1 MNLITIPAIVK
12 AIEAIDARIKRLEG
26 IHERREAAQAE
37 QGPAVIRRVRPPKVK
52 ENEDGETT
60 S

>member
-12 AIEAIDARIKRLEG
+12 AINAIDERLKRLEG
-26 IHERREAAQAE
+26 IHERREAAQIE
-37 QGPAVIRRVRPPKVK
+37 QGPAVIRRGRPPKAK

-60 S
+60 I